1 MPEAQTTPQPLLS
14 KSVFNVPNQL
24 TSARLVLAVA
34 MFVLIEVQWYLPSFI
49 VFLVAAATDWLD
61 GYWAR
66 RYGQITVLGR
76 ILDPFADKV
85 IICGSFV
92 FLLVAPEM
100 AAASWGLRAW
110 MVVVVIAREML
121 VTMLRGLIE
130 KQGGDFSARWSGKW
144 KMILQ
149 CFAVGASLFYLSYA
163 KPASGAPEWCWWL
176 MVVSIWSAVA
186 LTIYS
191 GVVYIVAAIRILHH
205 QLQTNR

>member
-1 MPEAQTTPQPLLS
+1 MTTPQDSARPLS

-24 TSARLVLAVA
+24 TAMRLLLAVVMFA
-34 MFVLIEVQWYLPSFI
+34 LVGLEYYMAGFVL
-49 VFLVAAATDWLD
+49 FLIAATTDWLD

-66 RYGQITVLGR
+66 KYGQITVLGR

-92 FLLVAPEM
+92 FLVVAPGM
-100 AAASWGLRAW
+100 IAMPWGLRAW

-130 KQGGDFSARWSGKW
+130 REGGDFSARWSGKW

-149 CFAVGASLFYLSYA
+149 CVAVGASLFCLSYA
-163 KPASGAPEWCWWL
+163 GTETAVPDWCRWV
-176 MVVSIWSAVA
+176 MIGSIWSAVA

-191 GVVYIVAAIRILHH
+191 GVIYIVAAIRIM
-205 QLQTNR
+205 RPESEPRP